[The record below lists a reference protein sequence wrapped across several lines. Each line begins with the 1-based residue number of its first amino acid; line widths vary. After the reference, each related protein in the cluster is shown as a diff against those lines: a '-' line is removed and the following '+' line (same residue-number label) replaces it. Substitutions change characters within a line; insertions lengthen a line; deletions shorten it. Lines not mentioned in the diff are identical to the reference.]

1 MDVRLD
7 FAPNV
12 GGAPCLDP
20 ERSRR
25 VVARGIFGRGPR
37 HQAGFRQAQQAP
49 PLHRLLDKTWLI
61 HAKPPLVIWAESFIF
76 AGTSA
81 LLLLIANLFPD
92 YWYFSFFALTPFLY
106 RIIKA
111 TPKESLRLGFLF
123 GLSFFSVSLIDL
135 RIGSPVPSVLILL
148 FGTILFALFGWAV
161 GWARKHWGFNP
172 SIVALLWVG
181 LEIGLVKLGCAQSL
195 GLGMGGLFGKAELS
209 HPLLHG
215 LAGLFGFLTV
225 SAIIVLLNSLLVL
238 LIVNTLELTR
248 PRGKTIQEE
257 KRIWDLSST
266 PGLFA
271 QKVYLV
277 PEGRAPPCPRR
288 EPVTE
293 LKEW

>member
-1 MDVRLD
+1 VRLD
-7 FAPNV
+7 FAHRQAGCQV
-12 GGAPCLDP
+12 G
-20 ERSRR
+20 R
-25 VVARGIFGRGPR
+25 VVSIR
-37 HQAGFRQAQQAP
+37 AP
-49 PLHRLLDKTWLI
+49 VGAKLPDTFS
-61 HAKPPLVIWAESFIF
+61 KPPLVTWAESFIF

-123 GLSFFSVSLIDL
+123 GLSFFAVSEFGSIGFVGAIHESPLLKLI
-135 RIGSPVPSVLILL
+135 S
-148 FGTILFALFGWAV
+148 GTLLFALFGWAV
-161 GWARKHWGFNP
+161 GWARKHLGFYP

-181 LEIGLVKLGCAQSL
+181 LEIGLVKLGFIN
-195 GLGMGGLFGKAELS
+195 GLFGEAKLS
-209 HPLLHG
+209 PPQAGFSTHPFFH
-215 LAGLFGFLTV
+215 AIVGLFGFLTV

-238 LIVNTLELTR
+238 LIVKTLELTR

-266 PGLFA
+266 PGLFT

-277 PEGRAPPCPRR
+277 PEGRAPPYIIRILECQA
-288 EPVTE
+288 
-293 LKEW
+293 LA